1 MSSWKANYISIEHE
15 ALATTRAFERA
26 AKCRLW
32 VKFLT
37 SLPPLAF
44 ALGLKGWWLLLQ
56 SPWTLNVS
64 FLSTK
69 PNCVL
74 MSTRNLSLTFD
85 WPMPEFV
92 FLWYCLKVS
101 SFHLLREKRE
111 KSALKHTH
119 SHIYTHTYLTLIKL
133 FLLHLSPFV
142 YSYVSYKITLT
153 DEETSWDFPQDVKYF
168 LLLKS
173 IVSLRDKLNWD
184 FVEYVCP

>member
-1 MSSWKANYISIEHE
+1 MSSWKASYISIEHE
-15 ALATTRAFERA
+15 ALATTDAFERA

-92 FLWYCLKVS
+92 FLWYCLKVF
-101 SFHLLREKRE
+101 SFRLLREKSEGLRDRSCI
-111 KSALKHTH
+111 KTHTH
-119 SHIYTHTYLTLIKL
+119 SHIYTYLIPIKL
-133 FLLHLSPFV
+133 FLLYLSSFV
-142 YSYVSYKITLT
+142 YSC
-153 DEETSWDFPQDVKYF
+153 F
-168 LLLKS
+168 L
-173 IVSLRDKLNWD
+173 
-184 FVEYVCP
+184 